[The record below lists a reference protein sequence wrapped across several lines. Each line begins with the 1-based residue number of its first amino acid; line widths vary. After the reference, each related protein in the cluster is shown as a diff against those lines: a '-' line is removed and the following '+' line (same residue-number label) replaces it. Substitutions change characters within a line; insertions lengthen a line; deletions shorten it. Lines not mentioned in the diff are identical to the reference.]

1 MITAAAKADPTVT
14 ATCTVTVKALNTK
27 LRGIVHDGNGDGFF
41 SSIDADTAE
50 FQKIAKTPE
59 DFISAATVDGQLYA
73 ATQGALYQVNPEDGY
88 RAAKLCNTAVPFT
101 DMAHSPALDVT
112 LATYGYYLLVVDPEA
127 EGGYLGAWNLSNMF
141 NAIAGITYAR
151 S

>member
-1 MITAAAKADPTVT
+1 MELVQDTLSLYSGGSAMLEGYVTPWNLADRSILWSSSNPEVATVTSTGEVTGIQEGTAVITAAAKADPTVT

-59 DFISAATVDGQLYA
+59 DFISAATVDGQL
-73 ATQGALYQVNPEDGY
+73 
-88 RAAKLCNTAVPFT
+88 
-101 DMAHSPALDVT
+101 
-112 LATYGYYLLVVDPEA
+112 
-127 EGGYLGAWNLSNMF
+127 LSL
-141 NAIAGITYAR
+141 IHI
-151 S
+151 